1 MIGVYAFRNSLPL
14 NGVTSMPFRPG
25 CHRPFHR
32 SVRLRSLPLLS
43 WVSLLFV
50 WFLSFLLLL
59 SPTYASACSHFNR
72 RHSPTLRPVFI
83 QLAHTVFFVEG
94 AGFEPAMSYAFSPPI
109 RGSYPFFS
117 GYSSVAFDHSA
128 ILPSLSCALRFS
140 ASIIPFQSSA
150 SAGPEI
156 PPRPASAE
164 SSSSDSTTPSCGS
177 RRLPLSP
184 SRTPSAASAHTCA
197 ATPS

>member
-32 SVRLRSLPLLS
+32 SACLCSLPLLS

-83 QLAHTVFFVEG
+83 QLAHTVFLWKERDSNPRCPTLFRRLSE
-94 AGFEPAMSYAFSPPI
+94 ALIHFSAVIPVSPSTTQPSFRPCPVPCASPQVSSLFNPPHLQAPKFPLGQHPLNPHLRI
-109 RGSYPFFS
+109 APPRLVHHTVRRSYPH
-117 GYSSVAFDHSA
+117 A
-128 ILPSLSCALRFS
+128 LPR
-140 ASIIPFQSSA
+140 
-150 SAGPEI
+150 
-156 PPRPASAE
+156 
-164 SSSSDSTTPSCGS
+164 
-177 RRLPLSP
+177 
-184 SRTPSAASAHTCA
+184 
-197 ATPS
+197 